1 MPRWL
6 PVDASS
12 YAGDIDG
19 LMMLITV
26 IVGVWL
32 IVAEVVLLFFIVR
45 FRRRAGQRAAYLP
58 GNTKKAMAWVLV
70 PVALVLICDF
80 AIEAASAPVWEKIKI
95 ERPKPDSVVRIVG
108 RQWSWEFDYPGSD
121 GVLGTADDVV
131 AVNDLHVPLGATVEF
146 ELRST
151 DTLHSFW
158 VPALRLKQDAVPGRN
173 IRGWFKATRP
183 GAYEIYCAQLCGV
196 AHMAMKGTL
205 YVDTPEDFHRWRIAT
220 KQGSGE
226 EAGE

>member
-6 PVDASS
+6 PVNASS

-19 LMMLITV
+19 LMTLITV

-32 IVAEVVLLFFIVR
+32 IVAEAALIYFAIR
-45 FRRRAGQRAAYLP
+45 FRRRSGQRAAYLP

-70 PVALVLICDF
+70 PVALVLACDF
-80 AIEAASAPVWEKIKI
+80 AIEAASIPVWEKIKV

-108 RQWSWEFDYPGSD
+108 RQWSWEFDYPGPD
-121 GVLGTADDVV
+121 GVLGTTDDVIS
-131 AVNDLHVPLGATVEF
+131 ANDLHVPQNAVIEF
-146 ELRST
+146 ELRSN

-158 VPALRLKQDAVPGRN
+158 VPALRLKQDAVPGRT

-183 GAYEIYCAQLCGV
+183 GSYEIFCAQLCGV
-196 AHMAMKGTL
+196 AHMTMKGTL
-205 YVDTPEDFHRWRIAT
+205 YVDSPEEFQRWLKAAE
-220 KQGSGE
+220 QG
-226 EAGE
+226 